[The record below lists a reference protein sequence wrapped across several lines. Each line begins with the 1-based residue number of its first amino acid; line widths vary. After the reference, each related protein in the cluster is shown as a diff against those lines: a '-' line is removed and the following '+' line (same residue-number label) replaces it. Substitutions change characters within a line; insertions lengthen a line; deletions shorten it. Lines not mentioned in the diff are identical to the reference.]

1 MAKNTYGTG
10 CFTLMNTGSHS
21 IRCDSGLLTSVAWSI
36 GRKVTYAW
44 RAARLTPVLPFNGC
58 GTNAASLPPLTM
70 WIFWPSPSPTT
81 AVFTSSRPYGPWR
94 PLLDSYARGSFF
106 GLTRGSGKAEL
117 CRAVLEG
124 IAFEVAD
131 LVQTMNE
138 AAASIHF

>member
-36 GRKVTYAW
+36 GRKVTYALEGS
-44 RAARLTPVLPFNGC
+44 AFNAVLPFNGC

-81 AVFTSSRPYGPWR
+81 AVFTSSRPLR
-94 PLLDSYARGSFF
+94 ALAPLLDSYARGSFF

-124 IAFEVAD
+124 IA
-131 LVQTMNE
+131 LRWP
-138 AAASIHF
+138 IWYRP